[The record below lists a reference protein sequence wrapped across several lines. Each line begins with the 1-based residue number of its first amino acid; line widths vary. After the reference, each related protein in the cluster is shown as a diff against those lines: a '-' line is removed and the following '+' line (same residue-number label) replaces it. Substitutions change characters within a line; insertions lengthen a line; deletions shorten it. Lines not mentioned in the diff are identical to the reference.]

1 MEGGSEGLEI
11 VRIGIFGLLGIILS
25 NTEQRLCDGDVSN
38 TAGNRKGRGSN
49 ESLAASSTLHA
60 IGGLL
65 SRAVVGE
72 GSRVT

>member
-11 VRIGIFGLLGIILS
+11 VRIGIFGLLGVILS
-25 NTEQRLCDGDVSN
+25 NMEWRLCDGDVLN
-38 TAGNRKGRGSN
+38 TAGNGKGRGLN
-49 ESLAASSTLHA
+49 KSLAASSALHA

-65 SRAVVGE
+65 SGVVVGE